1 MCRGRTCTSL
11 ILFTVAK
18 VAQFS
23 IRSRGAVGFPPAIR
37 LSPFGEPKCQAGST
51 RFLRSRCRRIEGNE
65 RLICSGASC
74 KTDRLIRRCRSR
86 YKEKSWE
93 VSEEARQG
101 LFCRRTKHSKPR
113 GKVAEEARQGLYSRM
128 SKRLNKTRKASEGK
142 ARNHCM

>member
-37 LSPFGEPKCQAGST
+37 LSPFGEPKCQAGSIW
-51 RFLRSRCRRIEGNE
+51 FLRSRCRRIEGDE
-65 RLICSGASC
+65 RLICSDASC

-101 LFCRRTKHSKPR
+101 LFCRRTK
-113 GKVAEEARQGLYSRM
+113 YSNTLPFDR
-128 SKRLNKTRKASEGK
+128 
-142 ARNHCM
+142 RNFAPSLRAVSFVFAGSLHLFLR

>member
-37 LSPFGEPKCQAGST
+37 LSPFGEAKCRAGFTCS
-51 RFLRSRCRRIEGNE
+51 LRPRCKRVEQDE
-65 RLICSGASC
+65 QLICPDASG

-93 VSEEARQG
+93 VSEEARLS
-101 LFCRRTKHSKPR
+101 LFCRRTKHSKSKS
-113 GKVAEEARQGLYSRM
+113 KVAEEARLGLYSRM
-128 SKRLNKTRKASEGK
+128 SKRLKKNRKASEEK